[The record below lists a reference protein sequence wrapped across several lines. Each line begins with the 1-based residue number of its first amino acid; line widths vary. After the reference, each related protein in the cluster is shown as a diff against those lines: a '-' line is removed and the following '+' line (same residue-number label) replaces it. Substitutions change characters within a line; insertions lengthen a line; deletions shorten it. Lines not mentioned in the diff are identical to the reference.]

1 MSFPI
6 VGSLR
11 MNKWDQAAAI
21 HSSSHLTAAPFNW
34 DSSDIRL
41 LSGDVKSNPGPRHR
55 DKNPMYCII
64 CSAKIKPGIQQ

>member
-11 MNKWDQAAAI
+11 MNKWDQAT
-21 HSSSHLTAAPFNW
+21 SSHLTAALFSW

-41 LSGDVKSNPGPRHR
+41 LSGYDKSNPGPRHR
-55 DKNPMYCII
+55 DKKSVYCII
-64 CSAKIKPGIQQ
+64 CSAKIKSGIQQ

>member
-11 MNKWDQAAAI
+11 MNKWDQATAI
-21 HSSSHLTAAPFNW
+21 HSSSHLTAALFNW

-41 LSGDVKSNPGPRHR
+41 LSGYDKSNPGPRHR
-55 DKNPMYCII
+55 DKKSVYCII
-64 CSAKIKPGIQQ
+64 CSAKIKSGIQQ